1 MGIGVLIEAG
11 IFGVVWFV
19 EPPSYP
25 ASAVSQFAFSILFC
39 MGVVACT
46 GVKGFWKRLLLLAP
60 ALAVMILSEAIV
72 PRLVEESSHSIG
84 SYWFGF
90 VFGFFLMYSGFQEP
104 RGQRTWKL

>member
-1 MGIGVLIEAG
+1 MGICALIEGG

-19 EPPSYP
+19 EPPAHP
-25 ASAVSQFAFSILFC
+25 VSAVSQFACSILFG

-72 PRLVEESSHSIG
+72 PRLVEESSPSFW
-84 SYWFGF
+84 SYYWG
-90 VFGFFLMYSGFQEP
+90 LCSAIS
-104 RGQRTWKL
+104 